1 MAYISLAELKTYM
14 GIPTSDTTA
23 DTKLQTFIDAAQK
36 FIENYTGKVFEASAT
51 STRYFHAIEDVDGF
65 VLFLDRDLANITSL
79 VVVNGDGETIPG
91 SAFVTEPR
99 NTFPARRIRLKQ
111 TQGYVWDF
119 DDDPENAISV
129 TGYFATSASADANIK
144 QATRRLASYLYHQK
158 DNAGDLDRPMQ
169 MMDGVVYFPATLPKD
184 IVLLLEHYVWNLPV

>member
-1 MAYISLAELKTYM
+1 MSYITLSELKTYLN
-14 GIPTSDTTA
+14 IPVSDTTA

-51 STRYFHAIEDVDGF
+51 STRLFHAIEDVDGF
-65 VLFLDRDLANITSL
+65 VLFLDKGLASSSSL
-79 VVVNGDGETIPG
+79 VIVNGDGETIP
-91 SAFVTEPR
+91 SNAYVLEPR
-99 NTFPARRIRLKQ
+99 NTFPARMIRLKQ

-129 TGYFATSASADANIK
+129 TGYFADTTSADANIK
-144 QATRRLASYLYHQK
+144 QATKRLASYLYHQK

-169 MMDGVVYFPATLPKD
+169 MMDGVVYFPTVLPKD
-184 IVLLLEHYVWNLPV
+184 VQLLLEHYIWNLPV